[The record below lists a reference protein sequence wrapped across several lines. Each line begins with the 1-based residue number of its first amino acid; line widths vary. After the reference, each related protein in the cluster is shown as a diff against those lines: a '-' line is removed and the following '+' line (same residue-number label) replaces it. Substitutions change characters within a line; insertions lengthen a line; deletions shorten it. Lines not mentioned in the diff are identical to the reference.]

1 MSMGLHVSVTL
12 VATTG
17 LYVRIFREGN
27 KHFRVDSLLQNSAT
41 RAIRFSLNRKRNV
54 GIPP

>member
-1 MSMGLHVSVTL
+1 MGLHVSVTL